1 METIRTN
8 EMLNELRQ
16 NAVVQTG
23 GVVSIQSPD
32 LSAGTAV
39 EVIILI
45 EPQKNSATEQTLT
58 QLIGAAKGNFATPEA
73 VDQFIRQE
81 RDTWD
86 S

>member
-1 METIRTN
+1 
-8 EMLNELRQ
+8 MLNELRQ
-16 NAVVQTG
+16 RAVVQAG
-23 GVVSIQSPD
+23 GVVSIQSPE

-39 EVIILI
+39 EVVILI
-45 EPQKNSATEQTLT
+45 ESEKTIATEQTLT

>member
-1 METIRTN
+1 MN

-16 NAVVQTG
+16 RAVVQAG
-23 GVVSIQSPD
+23 GVVSIQSPE

-39 EVIILI
+39 EVVILI
-45 EPQKNSATEQTLT
+45 EPEKTIATEQTLT